1 MFGLVLVACSS
12 EAPPAPEPT
21 ASATASSTAA
31 SLAPSSPPSPTA
43 PIDRSA
49 LRTTESKT
57 RLPLIATKFD
67 EEIIDEYRRMW
78 FDQRALMLHPLR
90 GTMAVSYGGYVLALK
105 DHRLE
110 RWASIFPEEAYTF
123 TAIGGAYPKPVV
135 ARVFFDSWASPG
147 YQRSP
152 PVKETEHYDLAD
164 TDWARRTSD
173 PGKKVVAW
181 KGDTLLA
188 LQSQGLAAL
197 GGDGKPPVQA
207 PPRDSAGCKGAT
219 AELGIDDLDALP
231 SGEAFVIGK
240 HCSTGAYAVE
250 VWRAGA
256 TESTLEDL
264 PDAPAGATRALV
276 TASAPD
282 RAYAVLSGES
292 GVYAARWDGRA
303 FRKLEF
309 TAERDALAAWAAAD
323 GTLFMLLASKS
334 PTPKTTKAEL
344 VRVLV
349 SGEVARSATF
359 APSPGAKVWAADA
372 QTAYVASYG
381 SILSTKPGL
390 TFVVPKKEEQP
401 TEAPKPP
408 PLPAATMPPY
418 TDACS
423 TPFVW
428 LYDVSSKA
436 PAGYD
441 FPTTR
446 KALATFSG
454 VADLALIEF
463 VHGSVRRLGVKVASG
478 AQGKALVEHVIANM
492 KDERPSLVCLA
503 PSEGLRPIPIQ

>member
-1 MFGLVLVACSS
+1 LLVALLLAGCSGD
-12 EAPPAPEPT
+12 PPPGPEP
-21 ASATASSTAA
+21 SATAAASSTAA
-31 SLAPSSPPSPTA
+31 SIAPSATAA
-43 PIDRSA
+43 PIDRSPVK
-49 LRTTESKT
+49 TTEDKT

-67 EEIIDEYRRMW
+67 EEVLDEYRRMW

-105 DHRLE
+105 DNKLE

-123 TAIGGAYPKPVV
+123 TMVGGRYPKPVV
-135 ARVFFDSWASPG
+135 ARVYFDSWASPG

-152 PVKETEHYDLAD
+152 PVKESQYYELGG
-164 TDWARRTSD
+164 TDWKHRAGD
-173 PGKKVVAW
+173 PGKKVAGW
-181 KGDTLLA
+181 KGDSLLA
-188 LQSQGLAAL
+188 IQSHGLAAL
-197 GGDGKPPVQA
+197 GGDGKPPTQA
-207 PPRDSAGCKGAT
+207 PPRDAAGCKGAT
-219 AELGIDDLDALP
+219 TELAIEDLDGLP

-240 HCSTGAYAVE
+240 RCSTGAYAVE
-250 VWRAGA
+250 VWSAGA

-264 PDAPAGATRALV
+264 PDAPLGVTRALV

-323 GTLFMLLASKS
+323 GTLFMVLALKS
-334 PTPKTTKAEL
+334 PTPKTAKAEL
-344 VRVLV
+344 VRVSI
-349 SGEVARSATF
+349 SGEVAKSATF

-390 TFVVPKKEEQP
+390 TFVVPKKDEKP

-408 PLPAATMPPY
+408 PLPEATMPPY
-418 TDACS
+418 TDACT

-436 PAGYD
+436 PTGYD

-446 KALATFSG
+446 KALASFPG
-454 VADLALIEF
+454 VADLALVEF

-492 KDERPSLVCLA
+492 KDESPSLVCLA
-503 PSEGLRPIPIQ
+503 PTESVRPIAIP